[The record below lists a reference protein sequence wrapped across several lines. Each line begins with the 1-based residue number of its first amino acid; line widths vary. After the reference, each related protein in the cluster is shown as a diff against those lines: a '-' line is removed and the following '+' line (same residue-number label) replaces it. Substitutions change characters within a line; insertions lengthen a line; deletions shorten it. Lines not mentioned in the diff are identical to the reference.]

1 MPQGLSRFRYSR
13 CSCSALLEH
22 IITPV
27 TVTLEALRTSFNLSM
42 LAENK
47 SPRTIETYLTS
58 LDRFSAWLPS
68 GKTTSADAVTTEDVR
83 NWITSMQSDGL
94 SPATVSVRYRALRQF
109 WKWCRLEDEI
119 STDPMEKMRPPTV
132 PPKPVPVLNDD
143 DVTKLLATCEGRG
156 KTSFI
161 DRRDAAVLRVLL
173 DTGIRRAELEGLRV
187 PDVDLSE
194 RTVTVTGKGR
204 RTRTIRFG
212 LKTAQALDRYLRA
225 RASKTRSESDPAL
238 WLSDRGGTTWT
249 KSGVRMMLRRRA
261 TEAGLEKVPHPHQ
274 FRHTFADDYLRS
286 GGLEGDLMRVAG
298 WQSRTMVDRYG
309 ASVADSRAR
318 DSRDRLELKGDR
330 L

>member
-1 MPQGLSRFRYSR
+1 
-13 CSCSALLEH
+13 
-22 IITPV
+22 
-27 TVTLEALRTSFNLSM
+27 M

-58 LDRFSAWLPS
+58 LDRFSAWLPR

-109 WKWCRLEDEI
+109 WKWCHLEDEI
-119 STDPMEKMRPPTV
+119 DADPMEKMRPPTV

-187 PDVDLSE
+187 TDVDLTE
-194 RTVTVTGKGR
+194 RTITVTGKGR

-225 RASKTRSESDPAL
+225 RASKTQSESDPAL

-274 FRHTFADDYLRS
+274 FRHTFADDYLRA